1 MHCLINDIRKKG
13 NICIKEN
20 ADINLPAFHILV
32 FDLEFK
38 FSVLVGTNHG
48 IAVFDRGIEN
58 FLA

>member
-1 MHCLINDIRKKG
+1 MQKSGYIIQIPVSKK
-13 NICIKEN
+13 N
-20 ADINLPAFHILV
+20 ADIYLPAFHILV